1 MPQMAS
7 ITINDGQAT
16 PVAHTF
22 DPSGLDRNGVSLYH
36 DRSGGVP
43 LGFPKVSLNLSGGN
57 GQTSMYRVKANIDVP
72 VLKQVSG
79 STPAGYS
86 PGPSIDYV
94 VRGHMEFV
102 IPSQSSAAD
111 RADILAYAKD
121 LLAAAVVTSMVE
133 NLEDVW

>member
-22 DPSGLDRNGVSLYH
+22 DPSGLDKNGVSLYH

-43 LGFPKVSLNLSGGN
+43 LGFPKITLALTSGN
-57 GQTSMYRVKANIDVP
+57 GTSTVYRVRAHVDVP
-72 VLKQVSG
+72 VLKTASG

-86 PGPSIDYV
+86 PGPAVDFIM
-94 VRGHMEFV
+94 RGHVEFV
-102 IPSQSSAAD
+102 LPSQSTAAN
-111 RADILAYAKD
+111 RADILAYVKN
-121 LLAAAVVTSMVE
+121 LLSDAVTPAMVE
-133 NLEDVW
+133 DLEDVW